1 MTFENESSVYVGGLA
16 YTSTEEELQ
25 DAFDGYG
32 EILSIKIVYDRE
44 TGQSRG
50 FGFVT
55 FSNPR
60 SASKAIS
67 ELDGGIIGGRTVR
80 VNEVR
85 KHAGM
90 NGKMPVPFR
99 DRDFDIRDKDRE
111 RERHRDR
118 GERTGRGR
126 LSPPRNRRTSPG
138 IGRSNRGRS
147 PLNASIGRN
156 RGRSPDMSSSQGRS
170 ARARS
175 PVPRR
180 SCTPLKERSPS
191 LDSSSAGR
199 HRARTS
205 ATSQSPNSSE
215 QLRQLQETP
224 VRVPPPPP
232 PRVVKLEKRKALSGH
247 PESLKVRE
255 ELDKAHQSRQELEEK
270 VAQLTGA
277 VERAEETVAALH
289 NRSKKLEE
297 ALENS
302 ITAATNRQLL
312 LRKMQRGILQVKDSS
327 ERLSRHEKEL
337 KMLMNTIASDIEVL
351 EEGDVM
357 VNGGHFDGEGKV
369 DDDMMLLLS
378 DKAIGMH

>member
-1 MTFENESSVYVGGLA
+1 
-16 YTSTEEELQ
+16 
-25 DAFDGYG
+25 
-32 EILSIKIVYDRE
+32 
-44 TGQSRG
+44 
-50 FGFVT
+50 
-55 FSNPR
+55 
-60 SASKAIS
+60 
-67 ELDGGIIGGRTVR
+67 
-80 VNEVR
+80 
-85 KHAGM
+85 M

-99 DRDFDIRDKDRE
+99 DRDFDMRDKDRE

-147 PLNASIGRN
+147 PLNASLGRN

-170 ARARS
+170 ARACS

-199 HRARTS
+199 HRARNS

-232 PRVVKLEKRKALSGH
+232 PRVVKLEKRKGLSGH

-270 VAQLTGA
+270 VAQLTSA

-302 ITAATNRQLL
+302 ITAASNRQLF
-312 LRKMQRGILQVKDSS
+312 IEKDAKRNFTS
-327 ERLSRHEKEL
+327 E
-337 KMLMNTIASDIEVL
+337 
-351 EEGDVM
+351 G
-357 VNGGHFDGEGKV
+357 
-369 DDDMMLLLS
+369 
-378 DKAIGMH
+378 